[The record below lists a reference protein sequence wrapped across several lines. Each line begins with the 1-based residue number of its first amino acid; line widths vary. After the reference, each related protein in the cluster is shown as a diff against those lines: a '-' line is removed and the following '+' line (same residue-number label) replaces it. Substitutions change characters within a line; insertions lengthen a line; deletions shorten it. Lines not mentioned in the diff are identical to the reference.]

1 MHSNI
6 FLFEVTSITVLL
18 CNPGLIIINWLTA
31 PHTFFSLYQAE
42 LAGDCTKSVNYI
54 LPRKLSPKLRAD
66 YILGLLVQFL
76 PNGYAMLM
84 RPNKAETAVHG
95 CHCLGDMAVRMR
107 KVLARPWVGV

>member
-6 FLFEVTSITVLL
+6 FLFEVTNITVLL
-18 CNPGLIIINWLTA
+18 CNPGLIII
-31 PHTFFSLYQAE
+31 HSFHYIK

-54 LPRKLSPKLRAD
+54 LPRKLSAKLRAD
-66 YILGLLVQFL
+66 YIGLLVQFL

-84 RPNKAETAVHG
+84 RPNATETAVHG
-95 CHCLGDMAVRMR
+95 CHYLGDMAVRMP